1 MTQSG
6 PQTPNV
12 WGASGLFLLLWSLIS
27 FRQSFRIGI
36 DTDHPD
42 KLIVDGVFAFERHP
56 VILAVVGNVHRA
68 DALLLHAHAE
78 IVEPAEHRP
87 LRAPSLFR
95 QYKRISTQD
104 YRDGRKDNSRCKLR
118 DLFYF
123 WCGLLL
129 AWRRC

>member
-1 MTQSG
+1 M
-6 PQTPNV
+6 
-12 WGASGLFLLLWSLIS
+12 
-27 FRQSFRIGI
+27 
-36 DTDHPD
+36 
-42 KLIVDGVFAFERHP
+42 
-56 VILAVVGNVHRA
+56 ILAVVGNVHRA

-129 AWRRC
+129 AWRRRQRRWLLLGLRR